1 MPLARIFM
9 IAVEKNSLHSFLAK
23 HDEKTWTRALE
34 NIIPSVH
41 PVDQVATEI
50 WFSFWPLK
58 LSQSLQQSADAAQ
71 TAGKM
76 QLDGRYRLEEQIDA
90 SVEFLFGSRYW
101 PEIKKTVLRYA
112 GTSADLD
119 SIGLEKLIRDMAS
132 SLAAE
137 RKISPSVLLGITAV
151 ACMILQQVGIAAFAA
166 AAEYPGPAL
175 RDSLT
180 AEEVLKARAPETRR
194 GLFSFLRPTDKK
206 FTITFDENKKG
217 YTFQAI
223 CAQDLSMACAV
234 DRRNY
239 QSQDP
244 RRIEGPIPC
253 QCRSGACG
261 YCWIGVLGGK
271 DKLSEIT
278 EFEKKRLKYFGYAS
292 SDRDGETHPPVRL
305 ACQSKCYG
313 EVSIVI
319 PPWNGVL
326 DGRY

>member
-137 RKISPSVLLGITAV
+137 RKISSSVLLGITAV

-223 CAQDLSMACAV
+223 CAQDLSMAVPWTGETINLKIHVGLKGPSLVNAEVGLAV
-234 DRRNY
+234 IAGSGSWAGKINC
-239 QSQDP
+239 P
-244 RRIEGPIPC
+244 KLLNLK
-253 QCRSGACG
+253 RSGLSISAMHPV
-261 YCWIGVLGGK
+261 IGME
-271 DKLSEIT
+271 KLI
-278 EFEKKRLKYFGYAS
+278 
-292 SDRDGETHPPVRL
+292 HPF
-305 ACQSKCYG
+305 A
-313 EVSIVI
+313 
-319 PPWNGVL
+319 
-326 DGRY
+326 